1 MNAPT
6 GIGTDSQG
14 NIWVSSYYGV
24 ASKFT
29 PTGSPVFAS
38 GITGN
43 GLLSSSGLAIDSQNN
58 VWIPNQ
64 DSKNVNNGFG
74 SVTVL
79 NSNGQSLSGAS
90 GYTAGGISSP
100 IAVAID
106 PNGTVWVVNYRTPR
120 VTILSSS
127 GAPLSGANG
136 YTAPSLA
143 FGVSVVVDA

>member
-43 GLLSSSGLAIDSQNN
+43 GLLSSFGLAIDSQNN
-58 VWIPNQ
+58 VWIPNM
-64 DSKNVNNGFG
+64 DSAKSVNGSLG

-79 NSNGQSLSGAS
+79 NSNGQPISGAN
-90 GYTAGGISSP
+90 GYIAGGLSYP
-100 IAVAID
+100 IALAID
-106 PNGTVWVVNYRTPR
+106 PNGTVWVLNYRNAR
-120 VTILSSS
+120 VTLLSGS
-127 GAPLSGANG
+127 GVPLSGVTG
-136 YTAPSLA
+136 
-143 FGVSVVVDA
+143 